1 MQSVNCEE
9 SKKPQT
15 RAERVAAAKVAR
27 CADVRPQVAKL
38 IKKVI
43 NENASTWKELAK
55 R

>member
-1 MQSVNCEE
+1 MQSVKCEE

-15 RAERVAAAKVAR
+15 RAERIVADKAAK
-27 CADVRPQVAKL
+27 CGDVRPQVAKL